1 MNMRRSCRLLRA
13 TNDRQLT
20 FAALRRELALP
31 GRVDRL
37 EVLLPSQLN
46 ARVIDALNEGQRPE
60 RAVDLVFCGT
70 AGVDDVC

>member
-1 MNMRRSCRLLRA
+1 MNMRRSCRLLCA

-20 FAALRRELALP
+20 FALLRRELALP

-46 ARVIDALNEGQRPE
+46 ARVIDALNDGQRPE
-60 RAVDLVFCGT
+60 RVVDLGFSDTVCM
-70 AGVDDVC
+70 DDVC